1 MPRDLAEAFRYYE
14 YAAKYNL
21 PQALFNL
28 AFFYENGF
36 IAARDCEKAEEYC
49 RRATHEI
56 NRMTTKLHR
65 IEEKEK
71 QEKSIFSSVETD
83 LRRMRENMD
92 AQGRDIKEYRKLAE
106 THSLLGGQIKKFQEQ
121 ERELNQRCIRNE
133 GENAQLREQHR
144 QDMRTIQSL
153 QKDKNSANEL
163 LAAQRNDIQD
173 LQKRNESFLNQ
184 SHFFQMQCEN
194 LKQML
199 HEAEKRAGHSL
210 KVTGILKWIIFGE
223 TVVLTACA
231 GIMIFLLLSF

>member
-1 MPRDLAEAFRYYE
+1 M
-14 YAAKYNL
+14 
-21 PQALFNL
+21 
-28 AFFYENGF
+28 
-36 IAARDCEKAEEYC
+36 
-49 RRATHEI
+49 
-56 NRMTTKLHR
+56 
-65 IEEKEK
+65 EEKEK